1 MSRNRTRGRGA
12 TLITRGN
19 TVDSKEKKLFAMLS
33 SSSPGERANAAEALY
48 AHHQAQGRTV
58 SDHIAEFEQ
67 FESENAKLSKHVAK
81 LQAANERWR
90 KAFVSKEAV
99 AARLRLVRE
108 WIAFNRARAA
118 GGAAVL
124 AIGAVCWNF
133 YGPGT
138 GPAAV
143 AEREKL
149 DKAFYAMAASW
160 SWGEGE
166 TEPRVYTVE
175 RQSYWVIGRGN
186 IESDNHADAFG
197 QPVEMHCLHLYARP
211 AVADYG
217 AYLKPG
223 SRNAPFGPFSWPE
236 RATSCK
242 PATTRKADK

>member
-1 MSRNRTRGRGA
+1 MD
-12 TLITRGN
+12 
-19 TVDSKEKKLFAMLS
+19 VQEKKLFAMCG
-33 SSSPGERANAAEALY
+33 SPFPHERGNAVELLY
-48 AHHQAQGRTV
+48 TYQQKNNR
-58 SDHIAEFEQ
+58 SPNDIIAEYE
-67 FESENAKLSKHVAK
+67 KLFQQVAK

-90 KAFVSKEAV
+90 KAFVSWQTV
-99 AARLRLVRE
+99 AARLRFVRE
-108 WIAFNRARAA
+108 WIAFNRKRAA

-124 AIGAVCWNF
+124 AIGALLYNF

-175 RQSYWVIGRGN
+175 RQSYWVIARGN
-186 IESDNHADAFG
+186 TESGAHADAFG
-197 QPVEMHCLHLYARP
+197 QAVELHCLHLYAKP

-223 SRNAPFGPFSWPE
+223 SRNAFGPFSWPE
-236 RATSCK
+236 RGTSCK
-242 PATTRKADK
+242 PATTRKAER